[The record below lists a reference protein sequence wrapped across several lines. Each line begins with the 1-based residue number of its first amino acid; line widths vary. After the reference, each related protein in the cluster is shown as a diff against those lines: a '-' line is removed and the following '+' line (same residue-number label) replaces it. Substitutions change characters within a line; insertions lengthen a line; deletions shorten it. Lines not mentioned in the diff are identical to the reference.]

1 MEQVLKD
8 AVIEVP
14 AAPPAPSV
22 PPARGPWGT
31 VGVIVLVVAGIA
43 IATKVMSD

>member
-1 MEQVLKD
+1 MEQVLQ
-8 AVIEVP
+8 APVIELP
-14 AAPPAPSV
+14 AAPPAPSE

-43 IATKVMSD
+43 IATKVLSD

>member
-43 IATKVMSD
+43 IATKVLSD